1 MRITSIELENF
12 GPFGG
17 THRVDLASG
26 AAPVTLF
33 HGENMTGKTSLLNAA
48 RWCLYGYAKNR
59 LGGETPTRE
68 LINYDAQAA
77 GTCRVS
83 VRLTI
88 EDDVDGATRQIH
100 LRRKRQARPGIE
112 DAESEKD
119 FEDFKDVEID
129 GQQLAPHMFDDI
141 VVELLPEEISRFFL
155 FDGELLSEYEELV
168 RDVESIQ
175 GRKVR
180 EAIESIL
187 GVPAVVDCRDD
198 IKNVRE
204 STERKYRREA
214 SKHDV
219 ASAAAHNLGLL
230 KEEEESIQ
238 ADKRDLEET
247 FKRLDRELSSLDEQ
261 LKGFADVKEDA
272 LRRAEAEQRLH
283 DIEGEEKETIR
294 RRQGHVGALWRD
306 ALYPRVAAEIERLE
320 KERDVVQAALGEK
333 QVLSRRRKDL
343 EEALKKETCETCGQ
357 RVQEEQ
363 KAHIRREIGEL
374 DQELALLD
382 GRASTERAEELIGT
396 VRALRETVP
405 AGVVQAIGEL
415 EDRLKEIGTERF
427 RLKKRIQSINER
439 IQDVDHTKIVELEE
453 ERTRKIEARGQC
465 VQSLEKVEA
474 SLEENRRRREQ
485 ERRTIEEHNVP
496 ALEYYESQLRVL
508 EGLERVFEGA
518 VDEYVQQLR
527 DDVQREASEIFSRL
541 ISQKAH
547 YSGLQINERFG
558 LSLLDADGRVVERS
572 AGAEQVVALS
582 LIGALNRLATKRGPL
597 WMDTPFGRLDRTH
610 RANILAF
617 LPTLADELVLFVHSG
632 EIDHARDVAVI
643 QGRVGREYTIE
654 QKQATQSE
662 ILEGAP
668 T

>member
-1 MRITSIELENF
+1 MRITSIELDNF

-17 THRVDLASG
+17 THKVDLASG
-26 AAPVTLF
+26 TAPVTLF
-33 HGENMTGKTSLLNAA
+33 HGENMSGKTTLLNAA

-59 LGGETPTRE
+59 LGGEAPTRD

-77 GTCRVS
+77 GTYRVS
-83 VRLTI
+83 VRLTV
-88 EDDVDGATRQIH
+88 EDEVDGATREIH
-100 LRRKRQARPGIE
+100 LRRKRQARSGVDEP
-112 DAESEKD
+112 DSEKD
-119 FEDFKDVEID
+119 FEDFKDVDID
-129 GQQLAPHMFDDI
+129 GQTLAPDKFDDL

-187 GVPAVVDCRDD
+187 GVPAVVNSRDD

-214 SKHDV
+214 SKHEV
-219 ASAAAHNLGLL
+219 ARVAAENIGILE
-230 KEEEESIQ
+230 EEEESSQ

-247 FKRLDRELSSLDEQ
+247 FKRLDRELSGLDEQ
-261 LKGFADVKEDA
+261 LKSFADVKEDA
-272 LRRAEAEQRLH
+272 LRRAEAEQRL
-283 DIEGEEKETIR
+283 DDLEREEKETIR
-294 RRQGHVGALWRD
+294 RRQGHVGDLWRD

-320 KERDVVQAALGEK
+320 KERDVVQAALGET
-333 QVLSRRRKDL
+333 QVLSRRRTDL
-343 EEALKKETCETCGQ
+343 ERALERETCETCGQ
-357 RVQEEQ
+357 SVKEEQ
-363 KAHIRREIGEL
+363 KAHIRRELGDL
-374 DQELALLD
+374 DQQLALLE
-382 GRASTERAEELIGT
+382 GRASTEKAEELIGT
-396 VRALRETVP
+396 VRALRQTVP

-415 EDRLKEIGTERF
+415 EDRLKEIGAERF
-427 RLKKRIQSINER
+427 RLEKRIQSINER
-439 IQDVDHTKIVELEE
+439 IRDVDHTKIAELEA

-496 ALEYYESQLRVL
+496 ALAYYESQLRVL

-527 DDVQREASEIFSRL
+527 ADVQREATEIFSRL
-541 ISQKAH
+541 ISRKDN
-547 YSGLQINERFG
+547 YSGLLINDRFG

-582 LIGALNRLATKRGPL
+582 LIGALNRLAMKRGPL

-610 RANILAF
+610 RANILEF

-632 EIDHARDVAVI
+632 EVDDARDVSVI
-643 QGRVGREYTIE
+643 RDRVGREYTIE
-654 QKQATQSE
+654 QKQATESE

-668 T
+668 A